1 VPGLTLIS
9 DSEEQTRAL
18 GEWCGRRIQ
27 RPLAV
32 FLEGDLGSGKTAFV
46 QGLARGL
53 GVPARTYVTSPSF
66 TLVNEYPAR
75 LPLFHLDLYRLDS
88 GADLDDL
95 GLADM
100 LAGEAVTAIE
110 WAERLTPGAAADRLE
125 IRFEITAA
133 DTRRLC
139 LHAYGQAAATLLK
152 AMDSPGLPGRKE

>member
-9 DSEEQTRAL
+9 DSEAETRAL
-18 GEWCGRRIQ
+18 GEWCGRSIQ
-27 RPLAV
+27 GPLAV
-32 FLEGDLGSGKTAFV
+32 FLEGGLGSGKTVFV

-53 GVPARTYVTSPSF
+53 GVPDRTYVTSPSF

-75 LPLFHLDLYRLDS
+75 LTLFHLDLYRLEA

-110 WAERLTPGAAADRLE
+110 WAERLAPGAAPERLK
-125 IRFEITAA
+125 IRFEIAAA
-133 DTRRLC
+133 DSRRLC
-139 LHAYGQAAATLLK
+139 VQAYGQAAATLLK
-152 AMDSPGLPGRKE
+152 AMDSPGLPCRKE

>member
-1 VPGLTLIS
+1 M
-9 DSEEQTRAL
+9 
-18 GEWCGRRIQ
+18 
-27 RPLAV
+27 
-32 FLEGDLGSGKTAFV
+32 
-46 QGLARGL
+46 
-53 GVPARTYVTSPSF
+53 
-66 TLVNEYPAR
+66 LVNEYPAR

-152 AMDSPGLPGRKE
+152 AMDSPGLPCRRE